1 MDTVDVIAAILS
13 MLAGIGIFLIACGM
27 MSSNLEAISSSKLR
41 TLFQKVSG
49 NKIIGVG
56 IGLVTTA
63 AIQSSGATTVM
74 VLGFVNAGIMTLA
87 QAATIIYGA
96 NIGTTV
102 TGQIVALGMT
112 SGNMISTTVIFSA
125 FAGIGALISL
135 FTKKDNLKKWGGIF
149 SGFGMLFVGL
159 SMMSAAMGVFSELD
173 AVKVFLSRIDN
184 VILLV
189 LIGTVLTAIIQSSSV
204 MTSIAITMVV
214 TGLISLDQ
222 GIYLTMGSN
231 IGSCVVAMIAGL
243 GSGKNAKRTAL
254 IHLFFNVGG
263 VIIFV
268 ILGFVLSILSG
279 GNLNY
284 GVIFAKLFP
293 KAPQIQLAMFHTIFN
308 VSTVFVALPLTNL
321 LIKTVT
327 KIIPEEEKEPKT
339 VSGYRLYYVDQNMLK
354 TPPIAVDQLKKEI
367 INMADIAMR
376 NYICSLDTI
385 CKLDFSKSE
394 QFDKNEKELDYI
406 NKELVKFVVE
416 LSKLPLNDSDYR
428 YVATTYHTISDLERV
443 GDYAENIMEYA
454 TTLKNEEGHFS
465 ETAVAEIAYMKEQI
479 ESLFEQIIKAYTN
492 KDSESLLKAYEI
504 EDNVD
509 HITKRMGE
517 NHIIR
522 LNSGICTA
530 LVGTQY
536 MSLASNSE
544 RIADHLVNVG
554 KMINEW

>member
-385 CKLDFSKSE
+385 CKLDFSNSE

-454 TTLKNEEGHFS
+454 TTLKNEDGRFS
-465 ETAVAEIAYMKEQI
+465 ETAIAEIAYMRETI
-479 ESLFEQIIKAYTN
+479 ENLFEQVIKAYTN
-492 KDSESLLKAYEI
+492 KDSESLQKAYEI

-522 LNSGICTA
+522 LNRGICTA

>member
-1 MDTVDVIAAILS
+1 MDTVDVIEAILA

-74 VLGFVNAGIMTLA
+74 VLGFVNAGIMSLA

-112 SGNMISTTVIFSA
+112 SGNAISTTVIFSA
-125 FAGIGALISL
+125 FSGIGALVSL

-454 TTLKNEEGHFS
+454 
-465 ETAVAEIAYMKEQI
+465 
-479 ESLFEQIIKAYTN
+479 
-492 KDSESLLKAYEI
+492 LL
-504 EDNVD
+504 
-509 HITKRMGE
+509 
-517 NHIIR
+517 
-522 LNSGICTA
+522 
-530 LVGTQY
+530 
-536 MSLASNSE
+536 
-544 RIADHLVNVG
+544 
-554 KMINEW
+554 